1 MPLVPD
7 HKVLA
12 METRDHMEVQ
22 DNKDRVPSLQV
33 DAALAVVLSDLV
45 EVAAIYQVHRFNGN
59 PLAIH

>member
-45 EVAAIYQVHRFNGN
+45 
-59 PLAIH
+59 